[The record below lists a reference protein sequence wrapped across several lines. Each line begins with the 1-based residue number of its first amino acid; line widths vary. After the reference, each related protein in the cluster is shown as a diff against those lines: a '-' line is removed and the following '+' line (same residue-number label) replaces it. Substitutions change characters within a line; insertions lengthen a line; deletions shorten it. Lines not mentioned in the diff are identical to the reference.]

1 MAPVIQS
8 RTSTYSPSSC
18 ATARSALS
26 WLAKTP
32 DLISNL
38 ADSPLAGSPSA
49 QWPRD
54 EPIEWNLDND
64 TYYCNIHKPAQRE
77 KLLRLSSDRSSL
89 YSLNQGIEIGGLLN
103 RSNGAGFVP
112 CLYQKIEK
120 PGICL
125 GTPPTAIAC
134 RCAPPS

>member
-8 RTSTYSPSSC
+8 RTSTYLSSSC
-18 ATARSALS
+18 PRTRSALS

-32 DLISNL
+32 DLISRTRRL
-38 ADSPLAGSPSA
+38 QDHGLLYGRVMSRSSGIWTMS
-49 QWPRD
+49 R
-54 EPIEWNLDND
+54 
-64 TYYCNIHKPAQRE
+64 NIHKPAQRV

-112 CLYQKIEK
+112 CRFPDYYV
-120 PGICL
+120 G
-125 GTPPTAIAC
+125 
-134 RCAPPS
+134 

>member
-8 RTSTYSPSSC
+8 RASTYLSSSC
-18 ATARSALS
+18 PRTRSALS
-26 WLAKTP
+26 WLATP

-38 ADSPLAGSPSA
+38 ADSPLAGSRSA

-64 TYYCNIHKPAQRE
+64 TYYWNIHKPAQRV

-112 CLYQKIEK
+112 AYVKRSRN
-120 PGICL
+120 L
-125 GTPPTAIAC
+125 GFVW
-134 RCAPPS
+134 